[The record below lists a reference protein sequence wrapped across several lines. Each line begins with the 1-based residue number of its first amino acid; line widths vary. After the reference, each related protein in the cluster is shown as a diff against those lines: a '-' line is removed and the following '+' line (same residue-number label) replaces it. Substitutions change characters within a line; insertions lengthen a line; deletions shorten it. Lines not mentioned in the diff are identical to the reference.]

1 MVDAKM
7 LSETA
12 RQIIERGAISVKV
25 KRAGMTQNI
34 EFVAKRV
41 RAGNVEFIELFSD
54 RVIDM
59 NEISR
64 ISNELGLPVEAS
76 NGRAFPD
83 SKSAK
88 DFIVG

>member
-1 MVDAKM
+1 M

-12 RQIIERGAISVKV
+12 RQIIEKGEITVKV

-34 EFVAKRV
+34 EFRIKRI
-41 RAGNVEFIELFSD
+41 RAGNVEFIELFSG

-64 ISNELGLPVEAS
+64 ISNEFGLPVEAS
-76 NGRAFPD
+76 NGRAFPNG
-83 SKSAK
+83 KSAR
-88 DFIVG
+88 DFIVS